1 MFQLLRYFSGANLP
15 GDLTRNHPEQHR
27 TPPDHTIACHYRPA
41 IFFAALLAS
50 TAPAM
55 AAEQEAPAAQLT
67 PASVAARGQQSA
79 VLALKA
85 FGRYSVTVS
94 SSQGVALQ
102 AVDKMSGAGPMAG
115 IPGKQDG
122 RLDLFLDKGSYKIL
136 THASRQGSGQAK
148 LSAHA
153 FRELNGARPPRLVEE
168 RLERA
173 TLGDFEQRSYW
184 LEVKEQR
191 TVAIEAAGRHLA
203 DLRLWRDGVWLVESA
218 AEMSASQARADHPL
232 SVARFSARLEP
243 GLYLVTAYGGPS
255 QPWTDA
261 SDEKPFLLRFGIPK
275 LATTLR
281 QQFTMG
287 EFGVERFLVPSGPNF
302 FRLELPVAAK
312 ASLQVSSYNE
322 NNPFQASGPSANID
336 KRSLPPVAEL
346 GNVGSSGLRVVTVTM
361 EAGKPFVLQHFN
373 AASST
378 TLSAG
383 GNYWISSIHAGHADD
398 SIGATAILTHSSSYT
413 PEEYVDA
420 QVVEL
425 ARGKNWHRRFNLLDE
440 LTLFVKVNDS
450 SKISVVGQ
458 GVKARYRF
466 EPFVTSRPRDYKTP
480 NWQESGHEFDLD
492 RGLYVLTVTPET
504 RGILDLQLLPPGSM
518 LSKAMSFVSKLTAD
532 ENQSGLPDNA
542 SREGLTPVSAVARF
556 ADTRLNNAGYYT
568 VYLNRQPGV
577 ASGIVVRPLPINLD
591 EALPVTQRAGE
602 RLTIPVQISEAGT
615 LRAIAEDGRALEIAL
630 DNSKKGAALEVGAG
644 RYSVT
649 IKESNAV
656 QDYSLVLEP
665 TRLSSKTPLP
675 PMPDATLANLPK
687 FPTITPA
694 EPYYFDLERN
704 STNSFKVH
712 VDKPGLYQFETTG
725 LLRTGGKV
733 RTRINPALFSNAE
746 NGVGRNFMIQNYL
759 REGEYQLTVNTAGQ
773 TAGHLGV
780 QLTRT
785 EVVDGGELRAG
796 EVARAL
802 LPSAQALSYR
812 FKISR
817 RGTYRLQ
824 AMGLGR
830 NFRLRLEDA
839 NGWPVF
845 APELDG
851 DFTEELQPGNYRL
864 IVLPQT
870 AEARVLTRLVSVTG
884 KKSYK
889 GHGPHRIAL
898 EQRVEHT
905 WVEPAKGA
913 ARTPDQWEF
922 DLPGAADLSIA
933 LDNEMEGVLV
943 NTTDLKNVIAK
954 VDAKRGWSGRV
965 QAGRYRVLAK
975 HSRSN
980 NHMPYTL
987 QVSSTQ
993 LLAGQS
999 REVLAPALIPLS
1011 VGTDG
1016 LVELQ
1021 SFGPGDV
1028 RARLLDAAGET
1039 VAQNDDRA
1047 DDWNFHIA
1055 QRLRPGEYKL
1065 QVDPVNAQQTQTSVT
1080 MHAPREVAEKPLAL
1094 GSTLDIKDDQV
1105 HVYPLA
1111 IPAERNLLLASAQSS
1126 DTVGLALEGESAQG
1140 WVNLGTTLAKTP
1152 YLALPL
1158 GAERFRSYRLRAW
1171 SADRRS
1177 LKMRVR
1183 AVAATVPVS
1192 SESQLQQGGMAL
1204 AKVDETR
1211 AELRVARVT
1220 LSRPGSFRVK
1230 GDLARLQWSDGSA
1243 CADQVSNNAVIGVS
1257 GDTLWLLAEQRSA
1270 DEAVAFSAER
1280 LRTPDG
1286 DNESLRLELMAGRG
1300 GVIDLQPNAKGPSLI
1315 IAQAGAGQPGVAM
1328 SQRANPDTIGLV
1340 PGAAVTVAMHGTT
1353 DAAYVWNA
1361 ASPNAAIELDVRQ
1374 VPLQR
1379 GNGASLGMG
1388 MRDDVIGAKMAL
1400 PLRLPSGA
1408 LSVRLTLPPQN
1419 AAVFLKRGS
1428 VLSTHWSGDDALQ
1441 ETVATDADEL
1451 WLLNADGHSSHYGI
1465 EITQDGAG
1473 KVDTLKPGELL
1484 EHNLSTAGRLR
1495 VPVEIPAVKTSGSET
1510 DTVRLHV
1517 NGNTQV
1523 LWLEKGGRVASG
1535 NDIAIRD
1542 SGVLWLQHQP
1552 GTLVA
1557 WLDAPQRQQ
1566 STQGFAEWFKAL
1578 RETAVKPPQT
1588 VSLAGKS
1595 QILAL
1600 QLERPTMLHVRT
1612 SVPVVTHFLVNGKS
1626 AQTEAHLQ
1634 GANINLLAPAGAS
1647 RLVLRAVGAD
1657 SLSGVATV
1665 MATEVTKL
1673 NEGAGPEVLLA
1684 PGSAR
1689 LFSFEIGQ
1697 RTPVGIGIRA
1707 SSDIVRSTLYDASST
1722 VQAQGVVQMPTLQP
1736 GRYYLSIETPA
1747 DTAPVLVQPIVF
1759 GLSKPD
1765 TRPPYDILRRY
1776 VEGKNADA
1784 IIYDPHEAETPPAA
1798 VAKVARRKAPVRPI
1812 DENGEY
1818 QSDGEEGEQ
1827 APEEQQPEEQ
1837 PQEEQEQGSDGE

>member
-1 MFQLLRYFSGANLP
+1 MFQLQRYFSGARLISHSTKHSECSP
-15 GDLTRNHPEQHR
+15 SS
-27 TPPDHTIACHYRPA
+27 IARSRA
-41 IFFAALLAS
+41 IFFSAFLAASA
-50 TAPAM
+50 TAF
-55 AAEQEAPAAQLT
+55 AAEAEGPSAQIA
-67 PASVAARGQQSA
+67 PASVSARGEQSA
-79 VLALKA
+79 VLSLKA
-85 FGRYSVTVS
+85 FGRYSVTVE

-102 AVDKMSGAGPMAG
+102 AVDKMSGAGPIVG
-115 IPGKQDG
+115 TPGKQDG
-122 RLDLFLDKGSYKIL
+122 RLDLFLDRGSYKIV
-136 THASRQGSGQAK
+136 TRAAKQGSGRAK
-148 LSAHA
+148 LAAHS
-153 FRELNGARPPRLVEE
+153 FRELNGARPPRMVEE
-168 RLERA
+168 KLERA

-203 DLRLWRDGVWLVESA
+203 DLRLWRDGVWLVETTP
-218 AEMSASQARADHPL
+218 EMSASQARVDHPL
-232 SVARFSARLEP
+232 SVARFTARLEP

-261 SDEKPFLLRFGIPK
+261 SEEKPFLLRFGIPK
-275 LATTLR
+275 APATLR

-302 FRLELPVAAK
+302 FRLELPVAAN
-312 ASLQVSSYNE
+312 ASLQVSSYDE
-322 NNPFQASGPSANID
+322 GNPFQANGPSASID
-336 KRSLPPVAEL
+336 KRSLPPVVEL

-361 EAGKPFVLQHFN
+361 EAGKSFVLQHFN

-378 TLSAG
+378 TVNAG
-383 GNYWISSIHAGHADD
+383 ANYWISSIHAGHADD
-398 SIGATAILTHSSSYT
+398 SIGATAILTRSGPYI

-425 ARGKNWHRRFNLLDE
+425 ARGKTWHRRFNLLDE
-440 LTLFVKVNDS
+440 LTLFVKVNET

-480 NWQESGHEFDLD
+480 NWQESGHEFELD
-492 RGLYVLTVTPET
+492 RGLYVLTVDPET
-504 RGILDLQLLPPGSM
+504 RGILDLQLLPPGS
-518 LSKAMSFVSKLTAD
+518 LLTKAMSFVSNLTA
-532 ENQSGLPDNA
+532 EKNQSGEPDVP
-542 SREGLTPVSAVARF
+542 SKEGLTPVNAVARF
-556 ADTRLNNAGYYT
+556 ADARLGNAGYYT

-577 ASGIVVRPLPINLD
+577 ASGIVVRSLPINLD

-602 RLTIPVQISEAGT
+602 RLTIPVQVSEPGT
-615 LRAIAEDGRALEIAL
+615 LRAIAEDGRTLEIAL
-630 DNSKKGAALEVGAG
+630 DNGKKGAALDVGAG
-644 RYSVT
+644 LYSVT
-649 IKESNAV
+649 IRETNAV
-656 QDYSLVLEP
+656 QDYSLALEP

-675 PMPDATLANLPK
+675 PMPDATLASLPK
-687 FPTITPA
+687 FPTITSA

-704 STNSFKVH
+704 STRSFKVH

-725 LLRTGGKV
+725 LLHTGGKV

-759 REGEYQLTVNTAGQ
+759 REGDYQLTVNTAGQ

-817 RGTYRLQ
+817 RGAYRLQ

-845 APELDG
+845 APERDG
-851 DFTEELQPGNYRL
+851 DFTEELKPGNYRL

-922 DLPGAADLSIA
+922 DLPGAADISIA
-933 LDNEMEGVLV
+933 LDNEMEGALV
-943 NTTDLKNVIAK
+943 NTADLKNVVAK
-954 VDAKRGWSGRV
+954 VDAKRGWSGRLP
-965 QAGRYRVLAK
+965 AGRYRVLAK

-999 REVLAPALIPLS
+999 REVLAPAVIPLS
-1011 VGTDG
+1011 VGKDG

-1065 QVDPVNAQQTQTSVT
+1065 LVDPVNEQQTQTSVA
-1080 MHAPREVAEKPLAL
+1080 MHAPGEVAEKPLAL

-1140 WVNLGTTLAKTP
+1140 WVNLGTTLAKAP
-1152 YLALPL
+1152 HLALPL

-1183 AVAATVPVS
+1183 AVAATVPAS
-1192 SESQLQQGGMAL
+1192 SEGQLQGGMTL
-1204 AKVDETR
+1204 ARVDESR
-1211 AELRVARVT
+1211 ADLRVARVT
-1220 LSRPGSFRVK
+1220 LSRPGTFRIK

-1243 CADQVSNNAVIGVS
+1243 CTDQVSNNAVIGVS
-1257 GDTLWLLAEQRSA
+1257 GNTLWLLAEQGSE
-1270 DEAVAFSAER
+1270 DDGVSFSGER

-1286 DNESLRLELMAGRG
+1286 DNESLRLELMPGRG

-1328 SQRANPDTIGLV
+1328 SQRANPDAIGLV

-1353 DAAYVWNA
+1353 DSVYVWNA
-1361 ASPNAAIELDVRQ
+1361 ASPGAAIELDVRQ

-1388 MRDDVIGAKMAL
+1388 MRDDVIGAKTAL

-1451 WLLNADGHSSHYGI
+1451 WLLNADTHSSHYGI
-1465 EITQDGAG
+1465 EITQDGTG
-1473 KVDTLKPGELL
+1473 KVATLKPGELL
-1484 EHNLSTAGRLR
+1484 EHNVSTAGRLR
-1495 VPVEIPAVKTSGSET
+1495 VPVEITKT
-1510 DTVRLHV
+1510 DADPVHLHV
-1517 NGNTQV
+1517 NGNAQV

-1566 STQGFAEWFKAL
+1566 SSQGFAEWFKAL
-1578 RETAVKPPQT
+1578 RETTVKPPQT
-1588 VSLAGKS
+1588 VSLTGKS
-1595 QILAL
+1595 QILTL

-1612 SVPVVTHFLVNGKS
+1612 SVPVVTHYLINGKS

-1634 GANINLLAPAGAS
+1634 GANINLLAPAGSS
-1647 RLVLRAVGAD
+1647 RLVLRAVGTD
-1657 SLSGVATV
+1657 SLSGVANV
-1665 MATEVTKL
+1665 MTTEVTPL

-1684 PGSAR
+1684 PASAR

-1697 RTPVGIGIRA
+1697 RTAVGIGIRA
-1707 SSDIVRSTLYDASST
+1707 SSDIVRSTLYDASGT
-1722 VQAQGVVQMPTLQP
+1722 VQAQGVVQMPTLQA
-1736 GRYYLSIETPA
+1736 GRYYLAIETPA

-1776 VEGKNADA
+1776 VEGKGADA
-1784 IIYDPHEAETPPAA
+1784 IIYDPHEAEAAPAPAA
-1798 VAKVARRKAPVRPI
+1798 KTARRKTRARPV

-1818 QSDGEEGEQ
+1818 QSEDEESEQSSEEQQYEEQPPEEQPSEEGEQ
-1827 APEEQQPEEQ
+1827 E
-1837 PQEEQEQGSDGE
+1837 